1 MRPRTSNDTSANDL
15 SASADTLVA
24 ATIMINSD
32 LIMVC
37 SLHRLRPAAALQTVL
52 RARCW
57 RFLGREVRFRR
68 VASISRWSVAVITPH
83 ELAQASFHHTR
94 SQGRK
99 VGETLLQ

>member
-24 ATIMINSD
+24 ATIMTNSD
-32 LIMVC
+32 LIMVR
-37 SLHRLRPAAALQTVL
+37 SLHQLRPAAALQTVL

-68 VASISRWSVAVITPH
+68 VASISKWSVAVITPRA
-83 ELAQASFHHTR
+83 LAQAGIHHIR
-94 SQGRK
+94 SVGRK
-99 VGETLLQ
+99 VGEALFQ